1 MIFQAYDENV
11 VRNLQ
16 LQDTAKELLDDGRL
30 TPPQYKQVKTAFP
43 IGFKQGNLFVR
54 MGLFLFTS
62 LCIAF
67 SIFLFIWLTGSIDNE
82 QRGMGGLFLFF
93 GIALTALNEYFI
105 KTRHWYRQGSDNA
118 LCYGAIICLVTGL
131 SFVFQIHQPLPT
143 VVISLIFLTLATV
156 RYGDPLLAFGAFYAL
171 ILSFIIGFDD
181 SNLPRVAIPIVCAA
195 LSLGVY
201 FFVKTAMKN
210 EHWFYWKDCFH
221 VLEIMGLVGFY
232 GSINY
237 YMVAQFFETRVEN
250 NFENEAGNV
259 AGNVAE
265 IVFSMPFSIFF
276 AFLTA
281 VVPLAY
287 LALGIRN
294 KDRILWILGS
304 LGIVASI
311 LTYRFYHSIMP
322 IEWALT
328 LAGIALLAL
337 AIFLMKYLKT
347 PQNGFVYQP
356 KKNKNN
362 LIESLIV
369 NQFMPQTPQNREG
382 GVEFGGGDFGGGGAS
397 DNY

>member
-1 MIFQAYDENV
+1 MIFQAYDENA

-16 LQDTAKELLDDGRL
+16 LQSTAEELLEDGHL
-30 TPPQYKQVKTAFP
+30 TTPQYEAVKTAFP
-43 IGFKQGNLFVR
+43 VDFKQGNLFVR
-54 MGLFLFTS
+54 VGLFLFTG

-67 SIFLFIWLTGSIDNE
+67 SIMLMGWLSGSFNSLDV
-82 QRGMGGLFLFF
+82 LLLFF
-93 GIALTALNEYFI
+93 AVVLTLLNEYFI
-105 KTRHWYRQGSDNA
+105 SDRHWYRHGSDNA
-118 LCYGAIICLVTGL
+118 LCYASIFCYVGGL
-131 SFVFQIHQPLPT
+131 NFALGIHQPLPT

-181 SNLPRVAIPIVCAA
+181 SNLPRIAIPIVCAA

-201 FFVKTAMKN
+201 FFVKTAMKI
-210 EHWFYWKDCFH
+210 EHWFYWKDCFN

-250 NFENEAGNV
+250 SFDNEVGNV

-265 IVFSMPFSIFF
+265 IGFSMPYSIFF
-276 AFLTA
+276 VVLTV

-287 LALGIRN
+287 LVIGIRK

-311 LTYRFYHSIMP
+311 LTYRVYHSIMP
-322 IEWALT
+322 LEWALT
-328 LAGIALLAL
+328 LAGLAFLSL

-356 KKNKNN
+356 KKNKNS

-369 NQFMPQTPQNREG
+369 NQFMPQTPQNTEG
-382 GVEFGGGDFGGGGAS
+382 GMEFGGGDFGGGGAS